1 MIPNFI
7 WYLVWQ
13 SHHLIMDSE
22 KVKDLILNEIL
33 DAHVEVIDTTGT
45 NDHFSAIVISDS
57 FKGKSMVQQHQVVYK
72 ALGRFMTNEI
82 HAMQLKTL
90 TKEQWENERQ

>member
-1 MIPNFI
+1 MPMWKSSTPPGRMII
-7 WYLVWQ
+7 C
-13 SHHLIMDSE
+13 
-22 KVKDLILNEIL
+22 
-33 DAHVEVIDTTGT
+33 
-45 NDHFSAIVISDS
+45 AIVISDS

>member
-1 MIPNFI
+1 
-7 WYLVWQ
+7 
-13 SHHLIMDSE
+13 
-22 KVKDLILNEIL
+22 
-33 DAHVEVIDTTGT
+33 
-45 NDHFSAIVISDS
+45 
-57 FKGKSMVQQHQVVYK
+57 MVQQHQVVYK

>member
-13 SHHLIMDSE
+13 SSHLIMDSE
-22 KVKDLILNEIL
+22 KVKDLILNEIP

-57 FKGKSMVQQHQVVYK
+57 FDGKSMVQQHQLVYK
-72 ALGRFMTNEI
+72 ALGSFMTNEI

-90 TKEQWENERQ
+90 TKEQWKNTIS